1 MTTARPSVADR
12 LSAYSWADWIGL
24 VARLTL
30 AVVWLVASLAKLPN
44 LEGSVLAVRGFQI
57 LPYDLAVIVGY
68 LLPMVELIIGVLL
81 LIGLFTRP
89 AAVLSGLIMVA
100 FVIGI
105 AQAWARGLAIDCGCF
120 GGGGTIALEEAQAQ
134 YPWDIA
140 RDLGLLALA
149 AWLSVRPRTPFA
161 LDTRL
166 SGGVADRLE
175 WEDDEMMGPDSP
187 AAPKE
192 ETVR

>member
-1 MTTARPSVADR
+1 MTTARPSLTDR
-12 LSAYSWADWIGL
+12 LTAYSWADWVGL

-44 LEGSVLAVRGFQI
+44 LEASVLAVRGFQI

-68 LLPMVELIIGVLL
+68 LLPMIELIIGLLL

-120 GGGGTIALEEAQAQ
+120 GGGGEITLEEAQAQ

-161 LDTRL
+161 LDTSL
-166 SGGVADRLE
+166 SGGVADQLE
-175 WEDDEMMGPDSP
+175 WEDDEMMDPDSP
-187 AAPKE
+187 TAPKE
-192 ETVR
+192 EIVR